1 MLINKYTSKT
11 ETYSVL
17 DIDGNVTQVGYRI
30 PLSNEEIEKAYYTM
44 VLTRRMDE
52 KMIKWQRQGKMLT
65 FPPNMGEE
73 ALQVATSISMDKQDW
88 FAPAFRSAAVFLHS
102 GVPMWKIMLVWKG
115 NEAGNAMPEELN
127 FLPFNIPIG
136 TQYSHAAGIGIAL
149 NYQNKPNV
157 AYTVIGDGGTAEGE
171 FYEALNFASVRNAQT
186 IFTVNNNQWA
196 ISTPTSKETGQ
207 MDIASKAI
215 AAGLDFIKVDG
226 NCLFASVDAIRAARA
241 YVLENKKPIL
251 VEFVT
256 YRKGPHTTSDNP
268 RIYRS
273 EEYECEQEKKDPI
286 LRLERWMAQNG
297 LLDESKKAQI
307 IEKADAE
314 VEEAYKIMESK
325 LSVSVDDVFDHTFK
339 TLDESLQEQKNEAL
353 KIFGGNK

>member
-30 PLSNEEIEKAYYTM
+30 PLSNEEIQKAYYTM
-44 VLTRRMDE
+44 VLSRRMDE
-52 KMIKWQRQGKMLT
+52 RMVKWQRQGRMLT

-73 ALQVATSISMDKQDW
+73 ALQVATSISMDKNDW
-88 FAPAFRSAAVFLHS
+88 FAPAFRSATVFLHS
-102 GVPMWKIMLVWKG
+102 GVPMWQIMLVWKG
-115 NEAGNAMPEELN
+115 SELGNKMPEDLN
-127 FLPFNIPIG
+127 FLPFNIPIA

-157 AYTVIGDGGTAEGE
+157 AYTFIGDGGTAEGE
-171 FYEALNFASVRNAQT
+171 FYEAINFASVRNAQT
-186 IFTVNNNQWA
+186 IFCVNNNQWA
-196 ISTPTSKETGQ
+196 ISTPTIKETGQ

-215 AAGLDFIKVDG
+215 AAGMDFIKVDG
-226 NCLFASVDAIRAARA
+226 NCLFASTDAIKAARQ

-268 RIYRS
+268 RIYRT
-273 EEYECEQEKKDPI
+273 EEYEKEQETKDPI
-286 LRLERWMAQNG
+286 IRLEKWMTKNG
-297 LLDESKKAQI
+297 LLNETLKSEM
-307 IEKADAE
+307 IEKIDSE
-314 VEEAYKIMESK
+314 IDEAYKTMESK
-325 LSVSVDDVFDHTFK
+325 LSVSVSDIFDYTFK
-339 TLDESLQEQKNEAL
+339 TLDESLQEQKEEAL
-353 KIFGGNK
+353 KIFGGK